1 MNKTVK
7 LVLLIVGIALIGYG
21 IFMFVTPE
29 TSVDLAIVEIEEQD
43 NTNAFI
49 MIGLGVV
56 ALIGSLVGGRK

>member
-1 MNKTVK
+1 MHKTVK
-7 LVLLIVGIALIGYG
+7 LVLLIIGIALVAYG
-21 IFMFVTPE
+21 AYLVIVPE

-56 ALIGSLVGGRK
+56 ALIGSLAGGRK